1 MNDAMGNEEEIRAH
15 AAFARS
21 LRAAGAVPR
30 VAITLGS
37 GLGGALGAWTEIAR
51 WSWEAFLPV
60 AAGAVPGHERAF
72 ILAERCGVRAL
83 LVSGRLHWYQ
93 GVGMD
98 DLTGYVR
105 LLAAAG
111 IATLVLTNA
120 AGGLNPDYRVG
131 DLMVLADHLNL
142 PGLAGQHPLR
152 GGPHFLDSTHL
163 YAPALRA
170 LAHGAAASAG
180 FVLREGV
187 YAMVGG
193 PSYETPAEQRFLRAL
208 GADAVGMSTA
218 PETLVARQ
226 CGMEVLAF
234 SSITNI
240 AGAASVS
247 HAEVLVA
254 GAQAAV
260 RLAALLERLLP
271 DLASRG
277 T

>member
-1 MNDAMGNEEEIRAH
+1 MGIGEPHRQSE
-15 AAFARS
+15 AFAAA
-21 LRAAGAVPR
+21 LRAAGAAPR
-30 VAITLGS
+30 VAVTLGS
-37 GLGGALGAWTEIAR
+37 GLGGALSAWREIAR

-60 AAGAVPGHERAF
+60 TAGAVPGHARAL
-72 ILAERCGVRAL
+72 ILAEHGGVPVL
-83 LVSGRLHWYQ
+83 LVSGRLHSYQ

-98 DLTGYVR
+98 ELTAYVR
-105 LLAAAG
+105 LLAGAG
-111 IATLVLTNA
+111 VATLVLTNA

-131 DLMVLADHLNL
+131 ELMVLADHLFL
-142 PGLAGQHPLR
+142 PGLAGRTPLR
-152 GGPHFLDSTHL
+152 GGPYFLDSTHL
-163 YAPALRA
+163 YAPHLRA

-193 PSYETPAEQRFLRAL
+193 PSYETPAEQRFLRAV

-218 PETLVARQ
+218 PETLVARW

-234 SSITNI
+234 STITNV

-247 HAEVLVA
+247 HAEVLAA

-260 RLAALLERLLP
+260 RLATLLERLLP
-271 DLASRG
+271 DLA

>member
-1 MNDAMGNEEEIRAH
+1 MVSDEQPEQRSEAFLDA
-15 AAFARS
+15 
-21 LRAAGAVPR
+21 LRAAGAMPR

-37 GLGGALGAWTEIAR
+37 GLGGALGAWTVIAR
-51 WSWEAFLPV
+51 WPWEDFLTV
-60 AAGAVPGHERAF
+60 AADAVPGHERAF
-72 ILAERCGVRAL
+72 ILAACGGVPAL
-83 LVSGRLHWYQ
+83 LVSGRLHYYQ

-98 DLTGYVR
+98 DLTAYVR
-105 LLAAAG
+105 LLASADV
-111 IATLVLTNA
+111 ATLVLTNA

-163 YAPALRA
+163 YAPSLRA
-170 LAHGAAASAG
+170 LAHGAAANAG

-218 PETLVARQ
+218 PETLVARH

-240 AGAASVS
+240 AGASSVS
-247 HAEVLVA
+247 HAEVLAA
-254 GAQAAV
+254 GVPAAV

-271 DLASRG
+271 ALAA
-277 T
+277 